1 MWLEAKSV
9 GSIILI
15 IIVNK
20 KIKVKYFENIFLKI
34 FLNLIFSDD
43 FRRKKIKRDNN
54 KFHIFFFCLKEQLFS
69 SLIW

>member
-9 GSIILI
+9 GSIILIII

-43 FRRKKIKRDNN
+43 FRRKKIKRDNSY
-54 KFHIFFFCLKEQLFS
+54 FFFV
-69 SLIW
+69 